1 MHNIKTA
8 VELIKKAYI
17 YDYPIKGGS
26 GKSYND
32 AIIIDI
38 IAWSIFVR
46 IEYEIVNFL
55 AIHIG
60 KILKVRQQ
68 KLRKQNDKIYD
79 ILSIEEVSPDKD
91 KYTIDIYFDVTDCW
105 NKKNKK

>member
-60 KILKVRQQ
+60 KI
-68 KLRKQNDKIYD
+68 
-79 ILSIEEVSPDKD
+79 
-91 KYTIDIYFDVTDCW
+91 
-105 NKKNKK
+105 